1 MHQRKWTL
9 SLSLSLSLFL
19 SHDLSLSL
27 SFSLLYNLL
36 VQSRRCR
43 TSHLLGLPGP
53 LDLLGL
59 IASELPSDLSL
70 MSVATLLGIEAV
82 RLADFSA

>member
-1 MHQRKWTL
+1 MI
-9 SLSLSLSLFL
+9 SLF
-19 SHDLSLSL
+19 LSLSL
-27 SFSLLYNLL
+27 SFSLLYYLL
-36 VQSRRCR
+36 VQSRRRR